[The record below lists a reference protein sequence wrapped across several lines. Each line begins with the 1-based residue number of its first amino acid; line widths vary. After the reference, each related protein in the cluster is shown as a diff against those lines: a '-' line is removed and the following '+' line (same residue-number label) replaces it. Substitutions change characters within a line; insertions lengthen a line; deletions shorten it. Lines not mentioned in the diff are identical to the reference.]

1 MRKVDRLPLSTTT
14 LDFLKKRQLRVIE
27 AGDQAAQPSKR
38 QAAQYE
44 EARRLW
50 GSSYKDNEAFDEVR
64 KTLREMAPGHEFCMY
79 CEYSHGSAIEHFAPM
94 EKDPANAFEWDNYLW
109 SCSVCNSNYK
119 GPQFPLDE
127 SGLPLLINPAREEP
141 REHIEFSPRSG
152 KLSGRTPKG
161 NTTIAVLGFDRRG
174 NLDNT
179 RLFAWGSVQRC
190 LVSYDEACTE
200 GNSVRAL
207 EVQRDLCQH
216 PHASLLS
223 LLIEVL
229 EKPGGALLV
238 AERRCGP
245 ILAAYPEIRS
255 WV

>member
-1 MRKVDRLPLSTTT
+1 MRKVDRLPLSEAT
-14 LDFLKKRQLRVIE
+14 LDFLWKRRLRIVE
-27 AGDQAAQPSKR
+27 AGDKATRQSER
-38 QAAQYE
+38 QAAQYK
-44 EARRLW
+44 EARELW
-50 GSSYKDNEAFDEVR
+50 GGSYKSNKAFDEVR
-64 KTLREMAPGHEFCMY
+64 NALRDMAPGHGYCMY
-79 CEYSHGSAIEHFAPM
+79 CEYSHGSAIEHFEPM
-94 EKDPANAFEWDNYLW
+94 EKDPLRAFDWDNYLW

-119 GPQFPLDE
+119 GTQFPLDD
-127 SGLPLLINPAREEP
+127 SGLPLLINPTRDEP

-152 KLSGRTPKG
+152 KLSGRTLKG
-161 NTTIAVLGFDRRG
+161 DTTIDVLGFNRRG

-179 RLFAWGSVQRC
+179 RLLAWRSVQRC

-245 ILAAYPEIRS
+245 ILAVYPEIKS
-255 WV
+255 WI